1 MSKKLLNYKGYLLLE
16 SLLALALVTVI
27 IMSYLSLNTYLFQKN
42 KKMINQQKMFRI
54 LYEEI
59 SEYKSHG
66 GRLEREIIQ
75 GNQVF
80 MVKLLTNKTE
90 LIGAEI
96 SGNNDYFKLEKTAGG
111 Y

>member
-1 MSKKLLNYKGYLLLE
+1 MSKKVLNYNGYLLLE

-42 KKMINQQKMFRI
+42 KKIINQQTMFRI

-80 MVKLLTNKTE
+80 TVKLLTNKTE